1 METYRFANGVEDNR
15 RHTNWIMD
23 DLAVMN
29 LEERRAMLTKYAGD
43 FAPGYFTAK
52 ADRVVRLVDRN
63 GDGTADESGEFTGD
77 FRDMVDGPAI
87 GVLQGLNRNK
97 DLYLTCSPKLWR
109 LKDADGDGK
118 AEAREVLLD
127 GLGIR
132 TSLSGHDLHG
142 LVWGPDGML
151 YFSMGDRGYHFT
163 TKEGVTFS
171 SPETGAAFR
180 CRPDGTRVE
189 QIYHGLRNPQELAF
203 NERGDLF
210 TVDNN
215 CDQGD
220 GARICYLMEGGE
232 TGWHLGHQ
240 ALTTYK
246 AYLKDG
252 GFAQSPHWLAEKL
265 WQPSHQGQ
273 PQWILP
279 PLMNFTDGPS
289 GLTFTSGLS
298 LPGRYQNS
306 FFICDYKGTSNQ
318 CFLWTFKVSPDGAGY
333 TVKDQHLYKGAVY
346 TMEWPEGQSRPVV
359 AETAALLK
367 QGMGG
372 LKMEELTKLLG
383 HSDQRIRLRA
393 SYALAEQGPAS
404 LKAVIDFTLKAEGV
418 ARWTGIWTLGQ
429 LNALQEIR
437 PYLTNPDAETRAQ
450 AARTLGQLRDAGAS
464 SGIIELLRDESP
476 RVRGLAAIALG
487 QLGTEGSVPGVLS
500 MITRQGSADPFL
512 RHSGVMALTGCAKPE
527 KIAAL
532 VDHPVPAVRLS
543 AVLALRRLKH
553 EGIASF
559 LADADP
565 VIAGEA
571 VRAIVDVPIPAARP
585 ALRETARRLTGV
597 DAPVFLV
604 NDIQFRRVLRSLQ
617 VEGNAA
623 AASALASLAATRTL
637 SEQHRLLALRT
648 LQNFVNPPP
657 IDPTNGL
664 WRPLPPRD
672 ATMVRTA
679 VAATLGKVLDE
690 APGEVKAPALTLSV
704 TLGLPVALEK
714 LTAWAADAAQ
724 PSVLRLSALAQ
735 LPPAQALGFA
745 THDLPELRAAAARQA
760 AAAFPDKAAGLAA
773 DLIQRASATDLLAAY
788 HILGAVATPAS
799 AALLAAELD
808 RLSAGNVP
816 EALRLDLLE
825 AASLRPEPEL
835 KAKLAGYEASLA
847 KDGHSIYDLTLQ
859 GGDPARGRE
868 VFANQGTCLKCH
880 RAEGEGGSA
889 GPRLTGLA
897 LVSQPAQMLDSVLYP
912 NNIVVPG
919 FGISVVTLQDGAVL
933 VGTVM
938 AESAESLT
946 LRTAEGESKA
956 VAKSSIKEQLPPV
969 SPMPPVGLS
978 LTKRD
983 LRDLMAFLRGL
994 TTPLPVLK

>member
-1 METYRFANGVEDNR
+1 
-15 RHTNWIMD
+15 
-23 DLAVMN
+23 
-29 LEERRAMLTKYAGD
+29 
-43 FAPGYFTAK
+43 
-52 ADRVVRLVDRN
+52 
-63 GDGTADESGEFTGD
+63 
-77 FRDMVDGPAI
+77 
-87 GVLQGLNRNK
+87 
-97 DLYLTCSPKLWR
+97 
-109 LKDADGDGK
+109 
-118 AEAREVLLD
+118 
-127 GLGIR
+127 
-132 TSLSGHDLHG
+132 
-142 LVWGPDGML
+142 
-151 YFSMGDRGYHFT
+151 
-163 TKEGVTFS
+163 
-171 SPETGAAFR
+171 
-180 CRPDGTRVE
+180 
-189 QIYHGLRNPQELAF
+189 
-203 NERGDLF
+203 
-210 TVDNN
+210 
-215 CDQGD
+215 
-220 GARICYLMEGGE
+220 
-232 TGWHLGHQ
+232 
-240 ALTTYK
+240 
-246 AYLKDG
+246 
-252 GFAQSPHWLAEKL
+252 
-265 WQPSHQGQ
+265 
-273 PQWILP
+273 
-279 PLMNFTDGPS
+279 
-289 GLTFTSGLS
+289 
-298 LPGRYQNS
+298 
-306 FFICDYKGTSNQ
+306 
-318 CFLWTFKVSPDGAGY
+318 
-333 TVKDQHLYKGAVY
+333 
-346 TMEWPEGQSRPVV
+346 
-359 AETAALLK
+359 
-367 QGMGG
+367 
-372 LKMEELTKLLG
+372 
-383 HSDQRIRLRA
+383 
-393 SYALAEQGPAS
+393 
-404 LKAVIDFTLKAEGV
+404 
-418 ARWTGIWTLGQ
+418 
-429 LNALQEIR
+429 
-437 PYLTNPDAETRAQ
+437 
-450 AARTLGQLRDAGAS
+450 
-464 SGIIELLRDESP
+464 
-476 RVRGLAAIALG
+476 
-487 QLGTEGSVPGVLS
+487 
-500 MITRQGSADPFL
+500 
-512 RHSGVMALTGCAKPE
+512 MALTGCAKPE

-604 NDIQFRRVLRSLQ
+604 NDIQFRRLLRSLQ

-623 AASALASLAATRTL
+623 AASALVSLAATRTL

-672 ATMVRTA
+672 AAMVRTA

-773 DLIQRASATDLLAAY
+773 DLIQRASAADLLAAY

-919 FGISVVTLQDGAVL
+919 FGISVVTLQDGTVL

-946 LRTAEGESKA
+946 LRTAEGESKV